1 MRIIQVILNRFSC
14 ILIVFCV
21 MYLVSCDS
29 KEVVEVIKPES
40 PVKQKAFYKGTTMGF
55 VSHQEKYGNVIFKE
69 NGVAKDPFQSVFDH
83 GGNIA
88 RLRIDLPPYSN
99 QLSKGYPAPDFRSP
113 NNVKADML
121 RAKNAGLNTLLTF
134 SYQSMAL
141 DPENKKN
148 NYVAPLGWQQIA
160 GDITK
165 LKDSVYNHTYNVLT
179 DYISIGV
186 IPKIVSIGNEISWR
200 FLEINS
206 EEDDLP
212 TYDPYRSATLLNS
225 GIKAVHDI
233 NREYKFDIKIAL
245 HPGGTNGLKWWMQ
258 NHMHYLE
265 DFDIMGVSHY
275 HEWTPKLN
283 DFSNWEEVIKWLKS
297 YYNLEFMILETAQL
311 FTTGGN
317 DKHVDIL
324 GTGNIPE
331 GYPNPP
337 TTATQKEYLTDLS
350 KEVSDAG
357 GLGIV
362 AWGGEWVGSDCLI
375 YPDQW
380 GAGSSWENKAF
391 WNFEY
396 NIHDGIN
403 WMKDF

>member
-1 MRIIQVILNRFSC
+1 M
-14 ILIVFCV
+14 LIVFCV

-29 KEVVEVIKPES
+29 KVEEVIKPES
-40 PVKQKAFYKGTTMGF
+40 PDEQKAFYKGTTMGF

-141 DPENKKN
+141 DSENKKN

-245 HPGGTNGLKWWMQ
+245 HPGGTNVLKWWMQ
-258 NHMHYLE
+258 NHMQYLE

-324 GTGNIPE
+324 GTGNIPQ

-337 TTATQKEYLTDLS
+337 TTTTQKEYLTDLS
-350 KEVSDAG
+350 KEVYDAG